1 MSSLNQYRSSVRH
14 AMEADQYRLNRLL
27 RSMQRAERQG
37 KPFDRNLKKFERTL
51 QTSVELREQ
60 RARSVPRITWPEDLP
75 VVARR
80 QDIADAIRDHQVIV
94 VCGETGSGK
103 STQLP
108 KIALELGRGVGGVI
122 GHTQP
127 RRIAARS
134 IAARLSDEL
143 GCRNG
148 RQVGYRIRFNDSS
161 GPETLIRLMTDGIML
176 AETQSDPFLNQYD
189 TIIVDEA
196 HERSLNI
203 DFLLGYL
210 KRLLPKRPD
219 LRVIVTSATIDA
231 ERFAEFFADDSHDV
245 PVLLVEGRTWPV
257 EVRYQPLLDDD
268 AEEPGEERDWLDG
281 IVDAVDELAAES
293 SGHILVF
300 LPTERDIRETDRRL
314 SGRAWPG
321 DASGQ
326 ATQIVPLFG
335 RLSMADQAR
344 VFKPYPHRR
353 IVLATNVAESSVTVP
368 GIHAVV
374 DTGTARISRY
384 SARSRIQRLPVEPVS
399 QASARQRAGRC
410 GRIGPGVC
418 IRLYSEDDFQQ
429 RDEFTQPEIQRTNLA
444 AVILRTLHLKLGRLE
459 EFPLLDP
466 PRPTTI
472 RDGYRTLEELRAITD
487 DHGDTRLTPLGQRM
501 AGLPV
506 DPRISRMIL
515 AAVDE
520 QALPEVL
527 IIAAAMESQDP
538 RERPLDK
545 QQAADEAHAT
555 FANSDS
561 DFLSWLNLWDAWHEQ
576 KQKLSGNQLKKW
588 CKKNFVSWMRM
599 REWIDIHRQ
608 LKDLLAGSGDRQL
621 SHAARLHP
629 LKDRRNDFAA
639 IHRSLIAGLLSH
651 LAWKTAER
659 EYTGAGGQKLIVWPG
674 SALAKKPPKWLVAGE
689 LVETSRRYART
700 LARIQPEWIEAL
712 AEHLLKREITDPH
725 WDGSSG
731 SVMAF
736 EKLSLWGLPV
746 VPRRRTSLARHDP
759 VKARELLI
767 QHGLVELGLLNGE
780 TTEQRESRFA
790 DEERELDAGQRSR
803 LTPGRDDRQVADA
816 AKRPPW
822 AGHFPFLSIN
832 ADVLHELHEL
842 EAKIRQHGLLP
853 SDKWLYEFYAERIPA
868 DVCDRQRLKRWYRS
882 AGKNM
887 AHSLQLTRDQFISQQ
902 QHDRSRDLFPAH
914 LTIGSMRLPLS
925 YEMTPGQHADGVTV
939 TIPAAALPH
948 LTEDR
953 SGWLVPGL
961 LEEKVTTLI
970 RGLPKSVRHLFVPVP
985 DTARQVCQL
994 LEFGS
999 GRLETRT
1006 AEILSRI
1013 AGEPVS
1019 AELLCQTEIPEH
1031 LQMLVRVVDDKGQ
1044 AITEGRSLP
1053 ALRAELHADS
1063 AATAPPAEVS
1073 AEEQQWH
1080 RKGFTSWDFS
1090 DVPVSISITRAGIDL
1105 PAWPAIRD
1113 DGESVS
1119 LTLCRSQAEAQAVL
1133 RRGLRRLCLLEDAR
1147 EIRKRIRNLG
1157 GLNQI
1162 QFLASSIRGIQ
1173 LQQHLQLLMVER
1185 GYLSGR
1191 PLPRTKSDFDACVVQ
1206 GRQALSAVS
1215 AEFVQFLPK
1224 LLDDYHN
1231 TRRQIEES
1239 SVPGAESLYKDMK
1252 QQLNRLVHAD
1262 FLATTPWAWL
1272 TQYNR
1277 YFACIR
1283 QRLQR
1288 LGSGGLSTEQSLQQ
1302 TIMPHLHRLQQRS
1315 GQPGGDSSMLEH
1327 YRWMV
1332 EEYRVQLFA
1341 PRLGTAISIS
1351 ADHLEDHWQKVP

>member
-1 MSSLNQYRSSVRH
+1 
-14 AMEADQYRLNRLL
+14 MEADQFDLNRLL
-27 RSMQRAERQG
+27 KSMQRAERQG
-37 KPFDRNLKKFERTL
+37 KPFDRNLARFEKTL
-51 QTSVELREQ
+51 NASVHLRQ
-60 RARSVPRITWPEDLP
+60 KRAQSVPAITWPDDLP

-80 QDIADAIRDHQVIV
+80 EDIAAAIRDHQVIV

-108 KIALELGRGVGGVI
+108 KIALDLGRGIGGVI

-134 IAARLSDEL
+134 IAARLAEEL
-143 GCRNG
+143 KCQDS

-176 AETQSDPFLNQYD
+176 AETQSDPYLNQYD

-231 ERFAEFFADDSHDV
+231 ERFAEFFAAENRQV

-257 EVRYQPLLDDD
+257 EVRYQPLSTDDGED
-268 AEEPGEERDWLDG
+268 SSEERDWLDG
-281 IVDAVDELAAES
+281 VVDAVDELAAES
-293 SGHILVF
+293 NGHILVF
-300 LPTERDIRETDRRL
+300 LPTERDIREADRRL

-321 DASGQ
+321 DSSGN

-335 RLSMADQAR
+335 RLSMADQSR
-344 VFKPYPHRR
+344 VFRPYPHRR

-384 SARSRIQRLPVEPVS
+384 SARSRMQRLPIEPVS

-472 RDGYRTLEELRAITD
+472 RDGYRTLEELRAITGD
-487 DHGDTRLTPLGQRM
+487 DAATQLTTMGRRM

-515 AAVDE
+515 AAIDE

-527 IIAAAMESQDP
+527 IIAAALESQDP
-538 RERPLDK
+538 RERPLEK
-545 QQAADEAHAT
+545 QQAADEAHAA
-555 FANSDS
+555 FAHADS
-561 DFLSWLNLWDAWHEQ
+561 DFLSWLNLWDAWHDQ
-576 KQKLSGNQLKKW
+576 KKKLSGNQLKKW
-588 CKKNFVSWMRM
+588 CKRNFLSWMRM

-608 LKDLLAGSGDRQL
+608 LRDLLSNSGDKQL
-621 SHAARLHP
+621 THAARLHP

-651 LAWKTAER
+651 LAWKTGER

-674 SALAKKPPKWLVAGE
+674 SALAKKPPKWFVAGE

-700 LARIQPEWIEAL
+700 VARIQPEWIEAL
-712 AEHLLKREITDPH
+712 AEHLLKRELTDPH
-725 WDGSSG
+725 WDGKSG
-731 SVMAF
+731 NVMAF

-746 VPRRRTSLARHDP
+746 VPRRKTSLARHDP
-759 VKARELLI
+759 TKARELLI
-767 QHGLVELGLLNGE
+767 QHGLVELGLLNGD
-780 TTEQRESRFA
+780 TPEQQESRFA
-790 DEERELDAGQRSR
+790 DEQQELDVGQRSR
-803 LTPGRDDRQVADA
+803 LTPGREVAA
-816 AKRPPW
+816 AEKQRKRPPW
-822 AGHFPFLSIN
+822 AAHFPFLSIN

-842 EAKIRQHGLLP
+842 EAKTRQHGLVP
-853 SDKWLYEFYAERIPA
+853 TDEWLFDFYAERIPS
-868 DVCDRQRLKRWYRS
+868 DICDRQRLKRWYQSTGRRAARS
-882 AGKNM
+882 
-887 AHSLQLTRDQFISQQ
+887 LELTRDQFISKQ
-902 QHDRSRDLFPAH
+902 QHDRSQDLFPAH
-914 LTIGSMRLPLS
+914 LIVGSMRLPLS

-939 TIPAAALPH
+939 TIPADALQH

-953 SGWLVPGL
+953 SRWLVPGL

-985 DTARQVCQL
+985 DTARQVCEL
-994 LEFGS
+994 LEFGVGS
-999 GRLETRT
+999 LEART
-1006 AEILSRI
+1006 AEVLSRI

-1019 AELLCQTEIPEH
+1019 VDLLRSTELPEH
-1031 LQMLVRVVDDKGQ
+1031 LQMLFRVVDGGGRPL
-1044 AITEGRSLP
+1044 TEGRSLS
-1053 ALRAELHADS
+1053 ALREQLHAEES
-1063 AATAPPAEVS
+1063 STSQPPEVS
-1073 AEEQQWH
+1073 AAEQQWY
-1080 RKGFTSWDFS
+1080 RSGFTTWDFA
-1090 DVPVSISITRAGIDL
+1090 DIPVSIKVKRAGIDL
-1105 PAWPAIRD
+1105 PAWPAIQD
-1113 DGESVS
+1113 DGDSVS

-1133 RRGLRRLCLLEDAR
+1133 RRGVRRLCLLQEATH
-1147 EIRKRIRNLG
+1147 IKKRVRNLG
-1157 GLNQI
+1157 GLNQL

-1185 GYLSGR
+1185 GYLTGR
-1191 PLPRTKSDFDACVVQ
+1191 TLPRSQAEFEECLVQ

-1215 AEFVQFLPK
+1215 AEFVQFLPR
-1224 LLDDYHN
+1224 LLEDYHS
-1231 TRRQIEES
+1231 TRRSIEETD
-1239 SVPGAESLYKDMK
+1239 VPGSEQPRKDMK
-1252 QQLNRLVHAD
+1252 RQLNQLVHAD
-1262 FLATTPWAWL
+1262 FLATTPWVWL
-1272 TQYNR
+1272 SQFPR

-1283 QRLQR
+1283 HRLQR
-1288 LGSGGLSTEQSLQQ
+1288 LSSGGLDTEQSLQA
-1302 TIMPHLHRLQQRS
+1302 TIAPCVARLQQRKE
-1315 GQPGGDSSMLEH
+1315 QPGGDSAMLEH
-1327 YRWMV
+1327 YRWML

-1341 PRLGTAISIS
+1341 PRLGTAISVS
-1351 ADHLEDHWQKVP
+1351 AEKLEEHWQKVP